1 MPEVNSELTA
11 EAVKPEIKVGND
23 VYIPFL
29 TESQIQQR
37 TKELAKQISG
47 DYKDRLPVFIGVL
60 NGAFLF
66 LSDLIKNVSIDCEVD
81 FFKLSS
87 YGDEK
92 LSSGKVK
99 LLKELN
105 CDVNGRD
112 LIIVEDIVDSGLS
125 IKFIEEL
132 ISTFTPASMKV
143 ASLLIKPNSLKYD
156 VKIDYI
162 GFEIPSKYV
171 IGYGLDIAQK
181 YRNLRSIYVLREDGV
196 ELKK

>member
-1 MPEVNSELTA
+1 MG
-11 EAVKPEIKVGND
+11 EINTGV
-23 VYIPFL
+23 
-29 TESQIQQR
+29 
-37 TKELAKQISG
+37 
-47 DYKDRLPVFIGVL
+47 KDRLVIGTEVFVPLLKEDEIQEKVKSIGEQINKDYKGKTPVFIGVL

-66 LSDLIKNVSIDCEVD
+66 LADLIKHVSIDCEVD

-92 LSSGKVK
+92 ISSGKVK

-112 LIIVEDIVDSGLS
+112 IIIVEDIVDSGLS

-132 ISTFTPASMKV
+132 ISPQSPASMRV
-143 ASLLIKPNSLKYD
+143 ASLLVKPNSLRYN

-171 IGYGLDIAQK
+171 IGYGLDNAQK
-181 YRNLRSIYVLREDGV
+181 YRNLRSIYVLSE
-196 ELKK
+196 